1 MSERQRLAIGPR
13 YVPIFCG
20 NDNSGHFDSVGGDRI
35 ESVDDGDGMVEIS
48 FELGWIGL
56 MVLVYFGKE
65 QWVVDCRYIY
75 II

>member
-1 MSERQRLAIGPR
+1 
-13 YVPIFCG
+13 
-20 NDNSGHFDSVGGDRI
+20 
-35 ESVDDGDGMVEIS
+35 MVEIS